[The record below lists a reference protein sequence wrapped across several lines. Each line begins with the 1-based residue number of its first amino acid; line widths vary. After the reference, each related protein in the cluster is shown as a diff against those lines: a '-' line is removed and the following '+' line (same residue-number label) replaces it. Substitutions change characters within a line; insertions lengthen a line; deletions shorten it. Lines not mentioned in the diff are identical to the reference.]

1 MIIKGLDIENFRNIE
16 KMNIEPCENVN
27 VIYGENAQGK
37 TNIIESIWL
46 FTGCRSFRGTKDKEL
61 IKFGE
66 SKAKTVLDFFS
77 ENRNQQMKI
86 EIAEKKVISKND
98 IAYSSPSKCV
108 GEFPAVV
115 FSPVHLSLIKEG
127 PSERRKFLDIAISQ
141 LRPQYASLL
150 TKYNRVITQRNALL
164 KDVHLN
170 TGLYD
175 MLDIFDE
182 EAAAYA
188 AKIAF
193 YRTSYLEKL
202 THEVKKIY
210 SGLSSGKEI
219 ISLEYIQCEERENF
233 TAKDAY
239 LEKIKKA
246 RKTDIIAGTT
256 SVGTHREDIE
266 IKIDGNSARKFGS
279 QGQQRSC
286 ALALKLGEASMIK
299 NTTSLQ
305 PVALLDD
312 VMSELDVSRQDYILN
327 HIKDWQVFITC
338 CEMNTIRNLKEGRSF
353 HIKGGR
359 VIETR

>member
-1 MIIKGLDIENFRNIE
+1 MIVTGLGIENFRNIE

-46 FTGCRSFRGTKDKEL
+46 FTGCRSFRGTKDREM

-66 SKAKTVLDFFS
+66 KKSEINLDFFAD
-77 ENRNQQMKI
+77 NREQQMKI
-86 EIAEKKVISKND
+86 EIGEKKIISLND
-98 IAYSSPSKCV
+98 IAFSSPSKSV

-115 FSPVHLSLIKEG
+115 FSPIHLSLIKEG
-127 PSERRKFLDIAISQ
+127 PAERRKFLDIAISQ
-141 LRPQYASLL
+141 LRPQYASFL

-164 KDVHLN
+164 KDISMSSE
-170 TGLYD
+170 LYD

-202 THEVKKIY
+202 SEEVGSIY
-210 SGLSSGKEI
+210 SGISSGKEKF
-219 ISLEYIQCEERENF
+219 SLEYIQCEEKENF
-233 TAKDAY
+233 TSKDEY
-239 LEKIKKA
+239 LERIKKA
-246 RKTDIIAGTT
+246 RKTDIITGTT
-256 SVGTHREDIE
+256 SVGIHREDIE
-266 IKIDGNSARKFGS
+266 ICIDGNSARKFGS

-299 NTTSLQ
+299 NTTSQQ

-338 CEMNTIRNLKEGRSF
+338 CEPHTISHLKEGKSF
-353 HIKGGR
+353 HISGGK
-359 VIETR
+359 VIG

>member
-1 MIIKGLDIENFRNIE
+1 MIIQGINIENFRNIE

-37 TNIIESIWL
+37 TNIIEGIWL

-61 IKFGE
+61 IRFGE
-66 SKAKTVLDFFS
+66 SKAEIGLDFFS
-77 ENRNQQMKI
+77 ENRRQQMKI
-86 EIAEKKVISKND
+86 KIAEKKVISLNGID
-98 IAYSSPSKCV
+98 FSSPAKSV
-108 GEFPAVV
+108 GTFPAVV

-141 LRPQYASLL
+141 LKPQYAAYL

-164 KDVHLN
+164 KDISMSSE
-170 TGLYD
+170 LYD

-182 EAAAYA
+182 EAALYA
-188 AKIAF
+188 SKIAV
-193 YRTSYLEKL
+193 YRTSYLTKL
-202 THEVKKIY
+202 SEETDRIY
-210 SGLSSGKEI
+210 SGLSSGREKL
-219 ISLEYIQCEERENF
+219 SLRYLQSEDSEEVF
-233 TAKDAY
+233 TSKDAY
-239 LEKIKKA
+239 LKKLKKA
-246 RKTDIIAGTT
+246 RKTDIAAGTT
-256 SVGTHREDIE
+256 SVGIHREDIE
-266 IKIDGNSARKFGS
+266 ITIDGNSARKFGS

-299 NTTSLQ
+299 NTTSQQ

-338 CEMNTIRNLKEGRSF
+338 CDPVTILHLKEGKSF
-353 HIKGGR
+353 HIKSGK
-359 VIETR
+359 VIE